1 MAAPTILC
9 YNLDGETLEGLRA
22 LCEAQGL
29 ALRAVSPFE
38 YGLPIGALAGIP
50 VAVKPAPAIGGF
62 SDPMLV
68 MCHLLS
74 PQLDAFLQG
83 MRDEGIPRI
92 ALKAILT
99 PSNVS
104 WNSLELRGELAR
116 EHEAMTRRKP

>member
-1 MAAPTILC
+1 MAVPTILC
-9 YNLDGETLEGLRA
+9 YNLDGNTLSGLRA

-29 ALRAVSPFE
+29 ALRTVSPFE
-38 YGLPIGALAGIP
+38 YGLPVGALAGIP
-50 VAVKPAPAIGGF
+50 VAAKPAPPLGGF

-83 MRDEGIPRI
+83 MRDRGIPRI

-99 PSNVS
+99 PGNVS
-104 WNSLELRGELAR
+104 WNSLELRNELAR
-116 EHEAMTRRKP
+116 EHEAVTRRKP